1 MKNVRNSCTKK
12 PEKILHK
19 RIPKQYEKEAI
30 NLLSA
35 TPLRTYMDGEL
46 WREIE
51 EISELLEKMVIK
63 HKKSV
68 EQIVSDTKKLMKVRE
83 NLYVSQA
90 ISFLYT
96 DFFYVLKL

>member
-1 MKNVRNSCTKK
+1 MKNVRNSYKK

-19 RIPKQYEKEAI
+19 RTPEKYEKEAVE
-30 NLLSA
+30 LLSA
-35 TPLRTYMDGEL
+35 TRLRTYMDGEL
-46 WREIE
+46 WREIQ
-51 EISELLEKMVIK
+51 EISTLLEKAVIA

-68 EQIVSDTKKLMKVRE
+68 NQIVSDTKKLMKVRE

-90 ISFLYT
+90 IGFLYT